1 MISFSRWKK
10 KCTESV
16 ESIGD
21 AIKFVVYGTKA
32 TDSQPYA
39 FTRMAVLEARAAKR
53 VSVGTTMFLPILF
66 FLFGVTL
73 GMFLEDLIIFS
84 LSLST
89 LFH

>member
-1 MISFSRWKK
+1 MYRIESVMFCRWKK

-32 TDSQPYA
+32 TGSQPSA

-53 VSVGTTMFLPILF
+53 ASVGKVAFLPIMF
-66 FLFGVTL
+66 FVFGFAL
-73 GMFLEDLIIFS
+73 GKLHEY
-84 LSLST
+84 
-89 LFH
+89 